1 MRRHSIFSKM
11 LFAFAGA
18 MLACSIS
25 AAQNS
30 GPSML
35 EQLKAQ
41 YKLVKTGMDA
51 NGLTI
56 IDQGTVLEIKRGG
69 LLGVPPASGVV
80 CAAKFENGDLKAP
93 NGFCAAMVKQQ
104 SRYLQVG
111 ARVYPTKIDVNF
123 EKDKVSIG
131 LMECDA
137 CNNVQQPSFYKSE
150 VVFQFP
156 KGALKNTGVPQVEDA
171 IAKVLEISGDD
182 GGGDSGQGNGNSNG
196 NRQDQESG
204 GAQQDQAPPKSIE
217 LGQTRDQVVNELG
230 QPEKIVNLGAKQI
243 YVYKDLKVTFVNG
256 KVTDVQ

>member
-123 EKDKVSIG
+123 EKDKVSIVARYAKDNVLQSGWLRGEDKLKDKIALAEVTMGKHSG
-131 LMECDA
+131 L
-137 CNNVQQPSFYKSE
+137 
-150 VVFQFP
+150 
-156 KGALKNTGVPQVEDA
+156 
-171 IAKVLEISGDD
+171 
-182 GGGDSGQGNGNSNG
+182 
-196 NRQDQESG
+196 
-204 GAQQDQAPPKSIE
+204 
-217 LGQTRDQVVNELG
+217 
-230 QPEKIVNLGAKQI
+230 
-243 YVYKDLKVTFVNG
+243 
-256 KVTDVQ
+256 